1 MEEELSS
8 VSCRLAHPDHIRGV
22 SFSRGA
28 GEIPM
33 RAQHG
38 TLAGAG
44 PPTIMLCCVRG
55 DAFLQV
61 VGLHSLYSLKARG
74 REKELPRELQV
85 N

>member
-22 SFSRGA
+22 SFSRGT

-44 PPTIMLCCVRG
+44 PPHYHAVLRVRTEETR
-55 DAFLQV
+55 FC
-61 VGLHSLYSLKARG
+61 R
-74 REKELPRELQV
+74 
-85 N
+85 